1 MTHRMIARGRHIST
15 AVLVWSSAI
24 LMGLADA
31 VAIASVRSASPALRP
46 TSFGLAIVAGFL
58 LGTAILRGVGSLVA
72 RVRIRQALAAHD
84 AAATATVNSE
94 VSRGIAQIEAFL
106 AEQHSRGA

>member
-15 AVLVWSSAI
+15 AVLVWSSAV

-31 VAIASVRSASPALRP
+31 VAMASVHGASPALRP
-46 TSFGLAIVAGFL
+46 ASFGLAIVAGFL

-72 RVRIRQALAAHD
+72 HVRIRQALAAHD
-84 AAATATVNSE
+84 AAARVTIDSE
-94 VSRGIAQIEAFL
+94 VMRGIAQIEVFL